1 MRMLGLA
8 LLTACACALALAS
21 PAVAADENVRIN
33 TTGFAPVAVTIERG
47 DTVTWRNMTAT
58 EAQVAADNGAFRSP
72 VLEAGAAYSFQFTRS
87 GTYTY
92 GDTKSTTPRK
102 GTVIVRPVGEPS
114 VTIAASRRVVTF
126 GGSVVL
132 SGTISSGEPGESV
145 RVTGTPYRGGA
156 FARTVETDAEGVWQ
170 LTVRPE
176 TRTIYRAFWRGQES
190 STEPAVHVRSRVGV
204 SLRNA
209 SAARFYTRVFAAYS
223 YRGKL
228 VRFQRQTPDGRWVTV
243 RFVRLGPV
251 AAATFRARL
260 PRGATRT
267 RVVVPASPGY
277 LTGISRVVIVRR

>member
-1 MRMLGLA
+1 MRTLGLA
-8 LLTACACALALAS
+8 FVTACACTLAFAS
-21 PAVAADENVRIN
+21 PAVAANENVRI
-33 TTGFAPVAVTIERG
+33 TMTGFAPVAVTIDRG
-47 DTVTWRNMTAT
+47 DTVTWRNLTPT

-92 GDTKSTTPRK
+92 SDTKSTTPRK
-102 GTVIVRPVGEPS
+102 GTVVVRPLGSPS
-114 VTIAASRRVVTF
+114 VTIAASRSVVTF

-132 SGTISSGEPGESV
+132 SGTISSGEPGEAV
-145 RVTGTPYRGGA
+145 RVTGTPYRGGG
-156 FARTVETDAEGVWQ
+156 FSRTVETDAEGVWR
-170 LTVRPE
+170 LAVRPQI
-176 TRTIYRAFWRGQES
+176 RTIYRAFWRGQES
-190 STEPAVHVRSRVGV
+190 STEPAVHVRSRVGI

-209 SAARFYTRVFAAYS
+209 SAVRMYVRVFAAYS

-228 VRFQRQTPDGRWVTV
+228 VRLQRQTPDGRWVTV
-243 RFVRLGPV
+243 RFVRLGPL

-267 RVVVPASPGY
+267 RVAVPASPGY